1 MKKVLITGSNGQV
14 GSYMVDYLYENT
26 DNTIIAATRRTS
38 QPILN
43 HLQKYQADDRVKFI
57 TLDLSDSCSI
67 EKAIKEESPDYFINF
82 GASAFVPDSWNM
94 PAYTIQVN
102 TISVIN
108 ILEAIRK
115 FVPQCRFYNAC
126 SSEIF
131 GEVLETPQKET
142 TRPNPRSIYGV
153 SKNAAREVVKV
164 YRDSY
169 DLYAVSGILFNH
181 ESPRRQEHYV
191 TRKITKNV
199 ARIAK
204 SIEKNEEFKPLQLGN
219 LDAERD
225 WSDARDF
232 VDGVWKMLH
241 QDDTIKDY
249 VLSSNETHCIREF
262 VEVAFANAGI
272 PKNKCFWAG
281 KGVKEKYY
289 LYTEKGVII
298 DKLPL
303 VEINPEFYRPA
314 EVELLLGDS
323 SEARKELKWNPK
335 IDFYNLVE
343 EMVNSDITSF

>member
-43 HLQKYQADDRVKFI
+43 HLQKYQGDSRVKFI

-115 FVPQCRFYNAC
+115 FARECRFYNAC

-153 SKNAAREVVKV
+153 SKNAAREIVKV

-169 DLYAVSGILFNH
+169 GLYAVSGILFNH

-191 TRKITKNV
+191 TKKITKNV

-204 SIEKNEEFKPLQLGN
+204 SVEKNETFEPLQLGN

-241 QDDTIKDY
+241 QDEIDDY
-249 VLSSNETHCIREF
+249 ILSSNETHSIREF
-262 VEVAFANAGI
+262 VELAFSNAGI
-272 PKNKCFWAG
+272 SKNKCFWAG
-281 KGVKEKYY
+281 KGLEEKYY
-289 LYTEKGVII
+289 LYIERGVIV
-298 DKLPL
+298 DKLAL

-323 SEARKELKWNPK
+323 SKARKQLNWKPK
-335 IDFYNLVE
+335 RDFYNLVE
-343 EMVNSDITSF
+343 EMVKSDITSS